1 MLLGTY
7 KPTLIGKNRIAL
19 PVKLRNEISGK
30 ELVLAVGFDDCILGF
45 EEKKWV
51 EVTAADLSRPLSDK
65 EGRNLRRKMCT
76 NAEKIILDSQGRF
89 VIPEI
94 MMRSAGIKDKLTI
107 IGAGDH
113 FEIWETGKWQEFFKK
128 FAKEKI

>member
-19 PVKLRNEISGK
+19 PVKLRKEITGK
-30 ELVLAVGFDDCILGF
+30 ELVLAIGFDDCIFGF

-51 EVTAADLSRPLSDK
+51 EVTTADLSRPISDE

-76 NAEKIILDSQGRF
+76 NAEKITLDSQGRF
-89 VIPEI
+89 VIPET
-94 MMRSAGIKDKLTI
+94 MMRYASVKDNLTL

-113 FEIWETGKWQEFFKK
+113 FEIWNQDIWAEYQKK
-128 FAKEKI
+128 LDKI